1 MDSPANQNSS
11 VSASAGSVGRSD
23 RAASWLVRGSRN
35 SRIVTLGRSGRRT
48 LLRVFWMAC
57 SVGVIVYSIAV
68 LTHIAWMGTIGARCL
83 FGTKLGE
90 EIPAE
95 YVWHESRP
103 QVGDTLLSIGPY
115 RMHEGIYADYLR
127 AMRGLDGRVGQTVE
141 VTWRDQETGEI
152 HSTGAV
158 VGYPP
163 ARTYFWSCV
172 WFLQELL
179 IFGIG
184 ARVFWKRP
192 DDDSAQWFF
201 VLCIVTVGAYMGG
214 YHWAEIVVEPAL
226 IYPFALFAVFV
237 PVVNL
242 HFYLVFPRRN
252 PVLLRHGRR
261 VLGSLYGIATAY
273 LLALWGSMY
282 AARWLSHHEQS
293 LRAAAAFD
301 MVRGLA
307 LGYIVLAVVTFS
319 AGLLCLSASYR
330 NARTRAER
338 NQVQWILLASVI
350 ASVLIAY
357 LLAQAWRD
365 PATLGKNNAAW
376 PMFGVSLLYT
386 VAHAFSIT
394 RYKLMQVDAFI
405 NRSAVYFA
413 FSLTPGLI
421 YSALLLVMGKLLGDQ
436 LFSKDSTSKGVVAA
450 AVLVILVLVLSE
462 VVRGRYQRV
471 IDRHFFKEKY
481 KFDRAMEKM
490 RLAVGSLIDRV
501 TLGRR
506 LLEAAAEVLRLEW
519 GALYLGDAPGRPMQL
534 VASYGPMPDERIL
547 AVDNPLLARLRN
559 SATVRLSHPP
569 VVGSSSDDAT
579 DAMIALGGE
588 AAAALGADG
597 HVAGLLV
604 LGPKRS
610 GMPYEDEEMAFL
622 AALSSVA
629 TLVLHSADIQQTL
642 ESLNQELRDKVE
654 KIAEQQRRILILQDQ
669 LRDRAERGR
678 ELANEGLSSGHQ
690 NAGHPGLELATSRAF
705 DSIIGTSAAVQKMK
719 RTAQKVAAT
728 HSAVLIRGESGT
740 GKELL
745 ALAIHQASPRAARP
759 FVKVHCAALSQS
771 LLESELFGHV
781 KGAFTGA
788 DRDRVGRFEQADGG
802 TLFLDEIGDINL
814 EVQTKLLRVLQEMS
828 FERVGSSQSIT
839 VDVRIVAATHQD
851 LEALIGAG
859 RFRED
864 LYYRLNV
871 ICLETPALRERRD
884 DIFELAVHFLNLQ
897 SQRTDK
903 VVTHL
908 EPEAVEALV
917 AHEWPG
923 NVRELENVLE
933 RAVVLAEGSAVTLAD
948 LPPEV
953 RQPLRRRGRPS
964 LALKGAG
971 AAVASPRAG
980 FLPRLPAA
988 SSGTSVA
995 SRPPAEPAPSASD
1008 SREAAPAEEWNSEF
1022 VAYERQR
1029 LLDVLLEANGNKSV
1043 AARLLGIP
1051 RSTFFSKLKKHGI
1064 V

>member
-1 MDSPANQNSS
+1 
-11 VSASAGSVGRSD
+11 
-23 RAASWLVRGSRN
+23 
-35 SRIVTLGRSGRRT
+35 
-48 LLRVFWMAC
+48 MAC
-57 SVGVIVYSIAV
+57 SLGVILYSIAV
-68 LTHIAWMGTIGARCL
+68 LTHIASMGTIGARCM

-90 EIPAE
+90 EIPPE
-95 YVWHESRP
+95 YVWKDSRP
-103 QVGDTLLSIGPY
+103 HVGDTLLSIGPY
-115 RMHEGIYADYLR
+115 QMQDGIYADYLR
-127 AMRGLDGRVGQTVE
+127 AMRGLDGRIGETVKVAWLDQSAGE
-141 VTWRDQETGEI
+141 VRSAAADVQC
-152 HSTGAV
+152 
-158 VGYPP
+158 PP
-163 ARTYFWSCV
+163 GRTYFWSCV

-214 YHWAEIVVEPAL
+214 YHWTELVVEPGL

-252 PVLLRHGRR
+252 PILLRHGRW
-261 VLGSLYGIATAY
+261 VLSAIYGVATIY

-282 AARWLSHHEQS
+282 AARWLSLHDES
-293 LRAAAAFD
+293 LRSVTAFD
-301 MVRGLA
+301 VVRGLA
-307 LGYIVLAVVTFS
+307 LGYIGLAALTFG
-319 AGLLCLSASYR
+319 AGLFCLAASYR

-365 PATLGKNNAAW
+365 PATLGRNNAAW

-394 RYKLMQVDAFI
+394 RYKLMQVEAFI

-421 YSALLLVMGKLLGDQ
+421 YSALLLVTGKLLGDQ
-436 LFSKDSTSKGVVAA
+436 LFSTHPTSRAAVAA
-450 AVLVILVLVLSE
+450 AALVILVLILSE

-481 KFDRAMEKM
+481 KFDRAMQKM

-519 GALYLGDAPGRPMQL
+519 GALYLAESPGRPLVL
-534 VASYGPMPDERIL
+534 VASYGPTPDERSL
-547 AVDNPLLARLRN
+547 PLDSPLIARLRQ
-559 SATVRLSHPP
+559 SSTVRLSHPP
-569 VVGSSSDDAT
+569 VLGGSSDNAT

-642 ESLNQELRDKVE
+642 ESLNGELRDKVE

-669 LRDRAERGR
+669 LRDRAERVRDVADGGSQR
-678 ELANEGLSSGHQ
+678 RGNGSVD
-690 NAGHPGLELATSRAF
+690 PTGLEIDTAGAF
-705 DSIIGTSAAVQKMK
+705 DAIKGESPAVGRMK
-719 RTAQKVAAT
+719 RMAQKVAVT

-740 GKELL
+740 GKEVL
-745 ALAIHQASPRAARP
+745 ASAIHQASPRAKRP

-788 DRDRVGRFEQADGG
+788 DRDRVGRFEQANGG

-814 EVQTKLLRVLQEMS
+814 EVQTKLLRVLQEMA
-828 FERVGSSQSIT
+828 FERVGSSQPIT
-839 VDVRIVAATHQD
+839 VDVRIIAATHQD
-851 LEALIGAG
+851 LEALIRAG

-871 ICLETPALRERRD
+871 ICLQAPALRERRE
-884 DIFELAVHFLNLQ
+884 DIFELAVHFLNIQ
-897 SQRTDK
+897 SRRSGK
-903 VVTHL
+903 LVTHL
-908 EPEAVEALV
+908 EADAVEALV
-917 AHEWPG
+917 AYDWPG
-923 NVRELENVLE
+923 NVRELENVVE
-933 RAVVLAEGSAVTLAD
+933 RAVVLAEGAAVTLAE

-953 RQPLRRRGRPS
+953 RQPTRRRIRPRLS
-964 LALKGAG
+964 RTPAI
-971 AAVASPRAG
+971 ASVSKPG
-980 FLPRLPAA
+980 FVPRLPAPA
-988 SSGTSVA
+988 GSSAMGPS
-995 SRPPAEPAPSASD
+995 PADAAPSGGENLESP
-1008 SREAAPAEEWNSEF
+1008 PAEEWNAEF
-1022 VAYERQR
+1022 LAYERQR
-1029 LLDVLLEANGNKSV
+1029 LIDILDEANGNKSV

-1064 V
+1064 A

>member
-1 MDSPANQNSS
+1 M
-11 VSASAGSVGRSD
+11 G
-23 RAASWLVRGSRN
+23 
-35 SRIVTLGRSGRRT
+35 
-48 LLRVFWMAC
+48 C
-57 SVGVIVYSIAV
+57 SLGVILYSIAV
-68 LTHIAWMGTIGARCL
+68 LMHIAWMGTIGARCM

-90 EIPAE
+90 QIPPE
-95 YVWHESRP
+95 YVWHDSRP
-103 QVGDTLLSIGPY
+103 EVGDTLLSIGPY
-115 RMHEGIYADYLR
+115 RINEGIYADYLA
-127 AMRGLDGRVGQTVE
+127 AMRGLNGRVGETIDVK
-141 VTWRDQETGEI
+141 WRDQT
-152 HSTGAV
+152 SGAV
-158 VGYPP
+158 RTAAVVVQYPP
-163 ARTYFWSCV
+163 ARTYFWSCL

-179 IFGIG
+179 IFAIG

-192 DDDSAQWFF
+192 DDDSARWFF
-201 VLCIVTVGAYMGG
+201 ALCIVTVGAYMGG
-214 YHWAEIVVEPAL
+214 YHWTEIVVEPAL

-252 PVLLRHGRR
+252 PILQRHGRL
-261 VLGSLYGIATAY
+261 VLSALYGISSVY
-273 LLALWGSMY
+273 LLALWGTMY
-282 AARWLSHHEQS
+282 AARWLSWHDQRE
-293 LRAAAAFD
+293 RAAEAFEA
-301 MVRGLA
+301 VRGLA
-307 LGYIVLAVVTFS
+307 LGYIGLAALTFG
-319 AGLLCLSASYR
+319 ACLFCLAASYR

-338 NQVQWILLASVI
+338 SQVQWILLASVI

-357 LLAQAWRD
+357 LLSQAWRD
-365 PATLGKNNAAW
+365 PATLGRNNAAW

-386 VAHAFSIT
+386 MAHAFSIT
-394 RYKLMQVDAFI
+394 RYKLMQVEAII

-421 YSALLLVMGKLLGDQ
+421 YSALLLVFGKLIGDQ
-436 LFSKDSTSKGVVAA
+436 LFSAPSISRGAVAA
-450 AVLVILVLVLSE
+450 AGAVIIVLILSE
-462 VVRGRYQRV
+462 LARGRYQRV
-471 IDRHFFKEKY
+471 IDRHFFREKY
-481 KFDRAMEKM
+481 KFDRAMQKM

-519 GALYLGDAPGRPMQL
+519 GALYLEEAPGRPLQL
-534 VASYGPMPDERIL
+534 VASHGPIPDERIL
-547 AVDNPLLARLRN
+547 PADNRLVARLRQ
-559 SATVRLSHPP
+559 SPTVRLSHPP
-569 VVGSSSDDAT
+569 VVSGSSDGAT

-588 AAAALGADG
+588 AAAALGGDG

-642 ESLNQELRDKVE
+642 ESLNGDLRDKVE

-669 LRDRAERGR
+669 LRDRAERARDGASTGQSSGDAGAGR
-678 ELANEGLSSGHQ
+678 SGEGLDV
-690 NAGHPGLELATSRAF
+690 SRAF
-705 DSIIGTSAAVQKMK
+705 GAIKGSSAAVQKMN
-719 RTAQKVAAT
+719 RMAQKVAVT

-745 ALAIHQASPRAARP
+745 AMAIHQASPRGARP

-788 DRDRVGRFEQADGG
+788 DRDRVGRFEQANLG

-814 EVQTKLLRVLQEMS
+814 EVQTKLLRVLQEMA
-828 FERVGSSQSIT
+828 FERVGSSQPIT

-851 LEALIGAG
+851 LEGLIRAG

-871 ICLETPALRERRD
+871 ICLETPALRDRRD
-884 DIFELAVHFLNLQ
+884 DILELAVYFLNLQ
-897 SQRTDK
+897 SQRTGK
-903 VVTHL
+903 LVTHL
-908 EPEAVEALV
+908 EPDAVEALI
-917 AHEWPG
+917 AYEWPG

-933 RAVVLAEGSAVTLAD
+933 RAVVLADGPAVALAD

-953 RQPLRRRGRPS
+953 RQPTRRRVRPRLS
-964 LALKGAG
+964 RVAPTL
-971 AAVASPRAG
+971 AVASLTRPG
-980 FLPRLPAA
+980 FAAALPAPSG
-988 SSGTSVA
+988 SSALSH
-995 SRPPAEPAPSASD
+995 SPAEPGSASGVD
-1008 SREAAPAEEWNSEF
+1008 REHAPAEEWNAEF
-1022 VAYERQR
+1022 LAYERQR
-1029 LLDVLLEANGNKSV
+1029 LVDVLDEAKGNKSV

-1051 RSTFFSKLKKHGI
+1051 RSTLFSKLKKHGLA
-1064 V
+1064 

>member
-1 MDSPANQNSS
+1 M
-11 VSASAGSVGRSD
+11 V
-23 RAASWLVRGSRN
+23 
-35 SRIVTLGRSGRRT
+35 
-48 LLRVFWMAC
+48 C
-57 SVGVIVYSIAV
+57 SVGVILYSVAV
-68 LTHIAWMGTIGARCL
+68 LTHIAWMGTIGARCM

-95 YVWHESRP
+95 YVWHDSRP
-103 QVGDTLLSIGPY
+103 RVGDTLLSIGPY
-115 RMHEGIYADYLR
+115 RMDEGIYADYLR
-127 AMRGLDGRVGQTVE
+127 AMRGLSGRVGQTIE
-141 VTWRDQETGEI
+141 VKWRDETSSEI
-152 HSTGAV
+152 RSASVAV
-158 VGYPP
+158 QYPP

-252 PVLLRHGRR
+252 PILLRHGRG
-261 VLGSLYGIATAY
+261 VLSALYGVATAY
-273 LLALWGSMY
+273 LIALWGSMY
-282 AARWLSHHEQS
+282 AARWLSQHDQG
-293 LRAAAAFD
+293 LRAASAFEI
-301 MVRGLA
+301 VRGLA
-307 LGYIVLAVVTFS
+307 LGYIALAVLTFG
-319 AGLLCLSASYR
+319 AGLFCLAASYR
-330 NARTRAER
+330 DARTRAER

-350 ASVLIAY
+350 ASFLIAY

-394 RYKLMQVDAFI
+394 RYKLMQVEAII

-421 YSALLLVMGKLLGDQ
+421 YSALLLVMGKLIGDQ
-436 LFSKDSTSKGVVAA
+436 LFSNHSTSRGAVAA
-450 AVLVILVLVLSE
+450 AVLVVVVLILSE

-471 IDRHFFKEKY
+471 LDRHFFKEKY
-481 KFDRAMEKM
+481 KFDRAMQKM
-490 RLAVGSLIDRV
+490 RLAVGSLVDRV
-501 TLGRR
+501 TLSRR
-506 LLEAAAEVLRLEW
+506 LLEAASEVLRLEW
-519 GALYLGDAPGRPMQL
+519 GALYLGEAPGRPLQL
-534 VASYGPMPDERIL
+534 VASHGPTPDERSL
-547 AVDNPLLARLRN
+547 AADSPLVARLRQ
-559 SATVRLSHPP
+559 SPTVRLSHPP
-569 VVGSSSDDAT
+569 VHGSSSDQAT

-610 GMPYEDEEMAFL
+610 GMPYEAEEMAFL

-642 ESLNQELRDKVE
+642 ESLNRELRDKVE

-669 LRDRAERGR
+669 LRDRAERVR
-678 ELANEGLSSGHQ
+678 EVESAGQSSGH
-690 NAGHPGLELATSRAF
+690 AGAERPGVEMDTSWAF
-705 DSIIGTSAAVQKMK
+705 DAIKGSSDAVRKMK
-719 RTAQKVAAT
+719 RMAQKVAAT

-745 ALAIHQASPRAARP
+745 ALAIHQASPRATRP

-788 DRDRVGRFEQADGG
+788 DRDRIGRFEQANGG

-828 FERVGSSQSIT
+828 FERVGSSQPIT
-839 VDVRIVAATHQD
+839 VDVRIAAATHQD
-851 LEALIGAG
+851 LEALIRAG

-871 ICLETPALRERRD
+871 ICLQTPALRERRD
-884 DIFELAVHFLNLQ
+884 DIFELAVFFLNAQ
-897 SQRTDK
+897 SQRTGK
-903 VVTHL
+903 LVTHL
-908 EPEAVEALV
+908 EPEAVEAL
-917 AHEWPG
+917 AAYEWPG
-923 NVRELENVLE
+923 NIRELENVLE
-933 RAVVLAEGSAVTLAD
+933 RAVVLAEGAAVTLAD
-948 LPPEV
+948 LPPEL
-953 RQPLRRRGRPS
+953 RQPIRPR
-964 LALKGAG
+964 
-971 AAVASPRAG
+971 VR
-980 FLPRLPAA
+980 PRLPRTAA
-988 SSGTSVA
+988 TARAGALSRSGFVPRLPGPAGSSALARS
-995 SRPPAEPAPSASD
+995 PADPVPLAGSNSESP
-1008 SREAAPAEEWNSEF
+1008 PAEEWNAEF
-1022 VAYERQR
+1022 IAYERQR
-1029 LLDVLLEANGNKSV
+1029 LLDILDEANGNKSV
-1043 AARLLGIP
+1043 AARIMGLP